1 MMYKIKN
8 VLDITSF
15 FNYSRAHQLN
25 QNHFESEGVT
35 MMKLQAA
42 KQLNLVTTLA
52 VQNLALLLL
61 KKDPVT

>member
-1 MMYKIKN
+1 
-8 VLDITSF
+8 
-15 FNYSRAHQLN
+15 
-25 QNHFESEGVT
+25 